1 MRKFTRVFVTACKKI
16 SLAKTALKN
25 YGFRS
30 IFLGFEI
37 FYHSLF
43 KDGIRFESEKNI
55 SDASGN
61 SSGVQQIAEYI
72 NRLIPKTYHFLKMLK
87 GKPRLKVE

>member
-1 MRKFTRVFVTACKKI
+1 MVLGAC
-16 SLAKTALKN
+16 
-25 YGFRS
+25 
-30 IFLGFEI
+30 FLGFEM

-55 SDASGN
+55 SDASDY

-72 NRLIPKTYHFLKMLK
+72 KKTHSNYSI
-87 GKPRLKVE
+87 KP